1 VTDMTRRTKIAWI
14 VGFVVLA
21 LVGSG
26 VFFATRRTPQTLEY
40 IIPKGTATQLL
51 LGEPINIMPDRI
63 DLSVGDRLIIRN
75 RDVVNHTVGP
85 YTMRPGESIDVTY
98 RRVGRFT
105 GICTVNA
112 NSDTVITIR

>member
-1 VTDMTRRTKIAWI
+1 MDRRVCRARLGG
-14 VGFVVLA
+14 VRRVLRNA
-21 LVGSG
+21 SD
-26 VFFATRRTPQTLEY
+26 PQTLEY

-98 RRVGRFT
+98 HRVGRFT

>member
-1 VTDMTRRTKIAWI
+1 MTRRTKIAWI

-63 DLSVGDRLIIRN
+63 DLSVGGSADHSQSRCREPHGRSVHDAPGRVDRRHLS
-75 RDVVNHTVGP
+75 
-85 YTMRPGESIDVTY
+85 PGRSLHRHLHRE
-98 RRVGRFT
+98 REQ
-105 GICTVNA
+105 
-112 NSDTVITIR
+112 